1 VLKKVNFTFLIIKLN
16 TQSDEENLLWCM
28 YSMHDSWTFCP
39 GSIMAERHQIL
50 YTGFSKPGYH
60 NNRSTVS
67 DHGKLNSIQ
76 PFNRLRDLK
85 SKAE

>member
-1 VLKKVNFTFLIIKLN
+1 
-16 TQSDEENLLWCM
+16 
-28 YSMHDSWTFCP
+28 
-39 GSIMAERHQIL
+39 MAERHQIL
-50 YTGFSKPGYH
+50 YTGFSKPGYY

-76 PFNRLRDLK
+76 PFNSLRDLK